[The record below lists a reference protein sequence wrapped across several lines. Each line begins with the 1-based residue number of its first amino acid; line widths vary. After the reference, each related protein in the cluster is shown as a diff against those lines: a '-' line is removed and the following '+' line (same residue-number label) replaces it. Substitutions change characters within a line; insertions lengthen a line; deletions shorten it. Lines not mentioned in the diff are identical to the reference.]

1 MGGVADQR
9 AGLARSRG
17 HRNRRWRPARAPC
30 ARSWRSWPRTRP
42 RRAPPP
48 PALRTCGVMAFGG
61 GDMGTCVATGGL
73 WQKGDSPPPVGLA
86 SCHSKECAQRHTWKQ
101 RGPGRAL
108 GPWAEDPAADASRP
122 CIPVHSAHLRAAA
135 HGSICAAILG
145 VRDVFLPLSR
155 LGRRGG
161 ISGSAATHL
170 ATSASPTWQ
179 SRQPDHLR
187 QTRQRASRSNRV
199 RAVRTVY

>member
-61 GDMGTCVATGGL
+61 GDMGTALQQHVALTNQLRDQLRTLQATLQNSVDGH
-73 WQKGDSPPPVGLA
+73 KP
-86 SCHSKECAQRHTWKQ
+86 T
-101 RGPGRAL
+101 AL
-108 GPWAEDPAADASRP
+108 
-122 CIPVHSAHLRAAA
+122 
-135 HGSICAAILG
+135 
-145 VRDVFLPLSR
+145 
-155 LGRRGG
+155 
-161 ISGSAATHL
+161 
-170 ATSASPTWQ
+170 
-179 SRQPDHLR
+179 
-187 QTRQRASRSNRV
+187 
-199 RAVRTVY
+199 